1 MFRIGLILLFARLA
15 RWFADTFGISARRR
29 IKMLE
34 IQRRPYIKRFGLL
47 GDVKL
52 GFDVESYGC
61 MDGCMSLLVFLKA
74 SLETK
79 AHFHQQDC

>member
-1 MFRIGLILLFARLA
+1 MFHIALILLFARLA

-34 IQRRPYIKRFGLL
+34 IQRRPYVKRFGLL

-52 GFDVESYGC
+52 GFDVDSYGC
-61 MDGCMSLLVFLKA
+61 MFLLVFLKA